1 MILSKIKVAIIGS
14 NRTRLINKLKNENIP
29 IYYLKTD
36 ESTTFWVKQ
45 NDLKKLKEFADLYV
59 VQLEV
64 VKTSGVA
71 GSLEKIIKNLPYIA
85 AVIIC
90 FVMLIISTQYVYN
103 VKVEAQNDVYA
114 NKVELLLRENN
125 IFGTIPKGKINL
137 NEVENLILSNLS
149 EVSFA
154 TCYIEGF
161 SLKIKIVANDNPKQ
175 TEEKKNLHSDF
186 DAVVTRIM
194 VRSGTGEVAV
204 GQRVKAGDVLI
215 GGYHI
220 ADNTPSDGEEN
231 GDIIEVVADGEVYGK
246 VYTHKRFVIPEQ
258 AYTFVKTCKSKIKRQ
273 IGFNKLAVIKSGK
286 VPYEFYEVATTNIK
300 LFGLLPLNITTYEY
314 FELQKVQIEQNTYI
328 ENLKN
333 KCDSEF
339 IASLNLDAK
348 LLVKNYE
355 IKEVEGIKYLDIFYE
370 TEQRID
376 NGGYNY

>member
-29 IYYLKTD
+29 IYYLKTE

-45 NDLKKLKEFADLYV
+45 NDLKKLKEFADLYG

-258 AYTFVKTCKSKIKRQ
+258 AYTFVKTGKSKIKRQ

-339 IASLNLDAK
+339 IASMNLDAK

>member
-36 ESTTFWVKQ
+36 ESATFWVKQ
-45 NDLKKLKEFADLYV
+45 NDLKKLKEFADLYG

-258 AYTFVKTCKSKIKRQ
+258 AYTFVKLAKVKLSDKLDLTNLQLSKVAKFRMNFMRLPQQ
-273 IGFNKLAVIKSGK
+273 I
-286 VPYEFYEVATTNIK
+286 
-300 LFGLLPLNITTYEY
+300 
-314 FELQKVQIEQNTYI
+314 
-328 ENLKN
+328 
-333 KCDSEF
+333 
-339 IASLNLDAK
+339 
-348 LLVKNYE
+348 
-355 IKEVEGIKYLDIFYE
+355 
-370 TEQRID
+370 
-376 NGGYNY
+376 